1 MRANAVSGFTF
12 LKKLLNKV
20 RSFLL
25 FRKIWKVERLAKLS
39 GGVAVLNIGATT
51 EIRSCRFNLC
61 FDLIYTSG
69 NIFFLSL
76 TTNNRCVVF
85 VFNKNIVGLLDN
97 LRLIIVNNG
106 SAFVQNIVEKNLMN
120 DGACKILPFLFD

>member
-39 GGVAVLNIGATT
+39 GGVAVLI
-51 EIRSCRFNLC
+51 
-61 FDLIYTSG
+61 
-69 NIFFLSL
+69 
-76 TTNNRCVVF
+76 
-85 VFNKNIVGLLDN
+85 
-97 LRLIIVNNG
+97 
-106 SAFVQNIVEKNLMN
+106 
-120 DGACKILPFLFD
+120 

>member
-1 MRANAVSGFTF
+1 M
-12 LKKLLNKV
+12 
-20 RSFLL
+20 
-25 FRKIWKVERLAKLS
+25 ERLAKLS

-97 LRLIIVNNG
+97 LRLIIVNNR